1 VRTTDGGNTW
11 SLQISGTTN
20 AIVAMHFV
28 NDTLG
33 FAAATGAI
41 LLRTTNGGGDL
52 DYVVPEPFD
61 ALIGDATLVDGAL
74 IAVGRYGDV
83 YRAALECPA
92 APQVPVAFQSG
103 QTLWTAWRP
112 QIQWYLN
119 GAPLPNATWPSITTT
134 ESGSYTVVVIDA
146 LGCTSAPSVPV
157 QIISTAVE
165 ERGADAFTVFPN
177 PTNGMLT
184 LSFAND
190 GLHTV
195 LLCDAQGRALRSER
209 VNESRGTME
218 LEELPA
224 GLYMLHEVGS
234 AHWVRVMRE

>member
-1 VRTTDGGNTW
+1 
-11 SLQISGTTN
+11 
-20 AIVAMHFV
+20 
-28 NDTLG
+28 
-33 FAAATGAI
+33 
-41 LLRTTNGGGDL
+41 
-52 DYVVPEPFD
+52 VVPAPFD
-61 ALIGDATLVDGAL
+61 AIIGDATLVDGAL

-92 APQVPVAFQSG
+92 APQVPVVFQSG

-119 GAPLPNATWPSITTT
+119 GAPMPNATWPSITTT

-157 QIISTAVE
+157 QIISTASE

-184 LSFAND
+184 LSFATD
-190 GLHTV
+190 GLRTV
-195 LLCDAQGRALRSER
+195 LLCDAQGRELRSER
-209 VNESRGTME
+209 MSGSRGALSME
-218 LEELPA
+218 KLPA
-224 GLYMLHEVGS
+224 GLYILREAGS
-234 AHWVRVMRE
+234 AHGVRVVRE